1 MLGMARPLLLE
12 IIEQFLVINSTE
24 RFLKFYTDLM
34 MLSGSEKELVG
45 GQGISS
51 KGKLVM
57 TQSRQPKKKGFSF
70 FLPIRRRRRIGNYKS
85 TMDLCTFMTTF
96 YAFKFRSSYCPNCMY
111 IIDVKLFACQIM
123 SNF

>member
-1 MLGMARPLLLE
+1 
-12 IIEQFLVINSTE
+12 
-24 RFLKFYTDLM
+24 M

-70 FLPIRRRRRIGNYKS
+70 FLPIRRRRIGNYKS

-96 YAFKFRSSYCPNCMY
+96 YAFNFGHY
-111 IIDVKLFACQIM
+111 IAQIVCT
-123 SNF
+123 

>member
-1 MLGMARPLLLE
+1 
-12 IIEQFLVINSTE
+12 
-24 RFLKFYTDLM
+24 

-57 TQSRQPKKKGFSF
+57 TQSRQPKKKAFSF
-70 FLPIRRRRRIGNYKS
+70 FLPIRRRRRRRIGNYKS

-96 YAFKFRSSYCPNCMY
+96 YAFNFGHHIAQ
-111 IIDVKLFACQIM
+111 IICT
-123 SNF
+123 